1 MANSKRPITVTILT
15 KPQCGYCEDAQ
26 ELLQRLKGEY
36 WLSVDAVDI
45 QSTYG
50 EALAKRGGILFPPGI
65 FLDGEP
71 FSYGRVSERK
81 LRRELDRRMSAATP
95 RILREANAA
104 SSPELDTGNRRG
116 MR

>member
-15 KPQCGYCEDAQ
+15 KPQCGYCEDAH

-36 WLSVDAVDI
+36 SLSVDTVDI

-50 EALAKRGGILFPPGI
+50 EALAKHGGILFPPGI
-65 FLDGEP
+65 FLDGVP

-81 LRRELDRRMSAATP
+81 LRRELERRMSAAPAGT
-95 RILREANAA
+95 LREADGAF
-104 SSPELDTGNRRG
+104 
-116 MR
+116 

>member
-1 MANSKRPITVTILT
+1 MANSKRPITVTVLA
-15 KPQCGYCEDAQ
+15 KPQCGYCEDAR

-36 WLSVDAVDI
+36 WLSVDTVDI
-45 QSTYG
+45 QSTHG

-81 LRRELDRRMSAATP
+81 LRRELDRRIGASTP
-95 RILREANAA
+95 STLREADVAIW
-104 SSPELDTGNRRG
+104 PELATRARR
-116 MR
+116 RTT